1 MGPFRKAKTLLHH
14 LNLSDNSF
22 IHYHHCFH
30 SFCGKSADTR
40 WMKVNLLLEF
50 GEWLYSHNYP
60 RAEAQQQVQW
70 AVDILLHVESEQA
83 DGAGKN
89 PSPPSHY
96 FYITVVCL
104 VRFFIWTILVQQN
117 VEHCAK
123 L

>member
-1 MGPFRKAKTLLHH
+1 
-14 LNLSDNSF
+14 
-22 IHYHHCFH
+22 
-30 SFCGKSADTR
+30 
-40 WMKVNLLLEF
+40 MKVNLLLEF

-70 AVDILLHVESEQA
+70 AVDVLLHVHSEQA

-89 PSPPSHY
+89 ISLPSDYYHT
-96 FYITVVCL
+96 TVVCL